1 MTHFENNVSLASG
14 LTSIE
19 QDLDDYGD
27 DKRLSFEKWVARRYL
42 PAYAKERG
50 WQVVW
55 PAGQPESYPVIGEN
69 GNERQID
76 VGIIIEKTPDDEAGN
91 VQYKALI
98 AQCYCPDDYTTKPVQ
113 NKMREI
119 EAAIS
124 NLRKDG
130 GCEYREEFIRELLE
144 KNILSPSEG
153 DIYDYDIDDED
164 SGIQGFFFSL
174 GDIDSE
180 ETDTDSGRTRMD
192 LVGKGYQVIDVQGL
206 AKWKYVSTSPQYM
219 GPESRQLSTVSL
231 TDRKNDAYLG
241 YISAGELYTFFHE
254 DRVNSP
260 YISGKNHS
268 LLNSNLRYKLPTT
281 GDPSASK
288 IATGIAQ
295 TLKEKPEY
303 FHKFNNGIVIVT
315 SGITEEEGVL
325 ILEKPQIVNGGQT
338 TNAIYDFVRKY
349 KAENQGDA
357 PPAFDSALVPV
368 KIISEVD
375 EILTSDIARY
385 ANRQNPIES
394 RDEHSTD
401 HDQENIMFPAFNS
414 FDILWDHKR
423 GLRDTLTNDDKD
435 RYQVRGQ
442 TWKEVNNTYAA
453 KFFLASIGDPVSA
466 YTMGDEGIFS
476 RDNLVK
482 FVFSADRSQELQKA
496 ASVDCSRLK
505 KGEELIQFPNI
516 REGVNEY
523 VHDTILWST
532 IDKFCDSIK
541 NKYISE
547 KKKHVR
553 DQIGDEEYEV
563 WLERT
568 FALGHWKYAV
578 IMCVNIIIEK
588 HCSDLENEEKVQKR
602 TELRKN
608 LLGGD
613 YTDTEILDKIF
624 ETSKNWNRSMEI
636 DIENT
641 NHILLNEKCS
651 NAFPLLGYWI
661 YHIEQLISDISKDER
676 KSAKD
681 WKTEPLYNKI
691 KQKLDETLG
700 NPAKLKLH
708 FPASKLVDEGDVEKR
723 KVDAD
728 FNYEQLIK
736 LEETDDRKVWV
747 KQLIEDYQGII
758 DELSELSI
766 DNLTMRQD
774 IIKKGSEEKINKLNE
789 LEGTEE

>member
-1 MTHFENNVSLASG
+1 MVHFENNVSLAHG
-14 LTSIE
+14 LTLIE
-19 QDLDDYGD
+19 QDLNDYGD
-27 DKRLSFEKWVARRYL
+27 DKRLSFEQWVARRYL

-55 PAGQPESYPVIGEN
+55 PAGQQESFPVIGAS

-98 AQCYCPDDYTTKPVQ
+98 AQCYCPDDYTTKPTQ
-113 NKMREI
+113 SKMREI
-119 EAAIS
+119 ESAIS
-124 NLRKDG
+124 NLRKNG
-130 GCEYREEFIRELLE
+130 GCDNRIEFIRELLE
-144 KNILSPSEG
+144 RNILSPNEG
-153 DIYDYDIDDED
+153 DTYDYDIVDED
-164 SGIQGFFFSL
+164 SEIQGFFFSL
-174 GDIDSE
+174 GDIDSAE
-180 ETDTDSGRTRMD
+180 KDTDSGRTRMD
-192 LVGKGYQVIDVQGL
+192 LVGKDYQVIDIQGL
-206 AKWKYVSTSPQYM
+206 AKWKYVSTSPQYV
-219 GPESRQLSTVSL
+219 GPVSSKLSMVSL
-231 TDRKNDAYLG
+231 TERKNDAYLG

-254 DRVNSP
+254 DRVDSP
-260 YISGKNHS
+260 YVSGKNHS

-288 IATGIAQ
+288 IANGIAQ
-295 TLKEKPEY
+295 TLQDKPEY

-315 SGITEEEGVL
+315 SGIKQEEEDL
-325 ILEKPQIVNGGQT
+325 ILSKPQIVNGGQT

-349 KAENQGDA
+349 KATNQGNE
-357 PPAFDSALVPV
+357 PPAFNSAMVPV
-368 KIISEVD
+368 KIISEDD

-401 HDQENIMFPAFNS
+401 HDQENIMFPAFNNLN
-414 FDILWDHKR
+414 ILWDHKR
-423 GLRDTLTNDDKD
+423 GLRDTLTGGDMD
-435 RYQVRGQ
+435 RYRVRGQ

-516 REGVNEY
+516 REGVEEY

-553 DQIGDEEYEV
+553 NEITEDEYEV
-563 WLERT
+563 WLERA

-578 IMCVNIIIEK
+578 IMCVNLIVEK
-588 HCSDLENEEKVQKR
+588 HCLDLENGDKVQKR
-602 TELRKN
+602 MELRKN

-613 YTDTEILDKIF
+613 YTDTEILNKIF
-624 ETSKNWNRSMEI
+624 ETPRNWNISMEI

-651 NAFPLLGYWI
+651 KTFPLLGYWI

-691 KQKLDETLG
+691 KQKLGETLG
-700 NPAKLKLH
+700 NPAKLKIH
-708 FPASKLVDEGDVEKR
+708 FPASELVDEGDVTQR
-723 KVDAD
+723 KETFDSE
-728 FNYEQLIK
+728 YKQLLT
-736 LEETDDRKVWV
+736 LEESEDK
-747 KQLIEDYQGII
+747 KEYAKKIIENYQGII
-758 DELSELSI
+758 DELTIDEELS
-766 DNLTMRQD
+766 LSQS
-774 IIKKGSEEKINKLNE
+774 IIKLSCEQKITGLTSLIDGNEE
-789 LEGTEE
+789 